1 MAGCVIGLVC
11 WDFSLDPL
19 VSPWKSIAYP
29 PLYWGGVTFS
39 FFTLTH
45 HPLLASYAKNRHGG
59 AGAFILS
66 TLIII
71 HILGAAQ
78 HALWDRDRVLETML
92 GEYDSI

>member
-19 VSPWKSIAYP
+19 VSPWKSIAYT
-29 PLYWGGVTFS
+29 PLYW
-39 FFTLTH
+39 
-45 HPLLASYAKNRHGG
+45 G